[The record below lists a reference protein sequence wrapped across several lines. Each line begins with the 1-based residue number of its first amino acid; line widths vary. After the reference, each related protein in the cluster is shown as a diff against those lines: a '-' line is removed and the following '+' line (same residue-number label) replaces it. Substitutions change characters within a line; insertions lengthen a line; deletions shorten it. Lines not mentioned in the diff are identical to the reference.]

1 MHDNCTWNSQTPTFW
16 CSFIRFSCHHWDDL
30 CSYIQIKWNKK
41 KKTSPLQAHSR
52 CCRRE
57 EALKALFFS
66 TLQRCV
72 GCWAAKREGSDK
84 EEELS
89 WVVRQHRDLVQNG
102 DWGQAGWRNRLCQFS
117 RTSSLLDGARKSS
130 TETFSITLHPP
141 PASTFLIS
149 HQIHACVRPFP
160 TNTWQINKKPWP
172 TFQSTF

>member
-1 MHDNCTWNSQTPTFW
+1 MHTFL
-16 CSFIRFSCHHWDDL
+16 CSFIFFSCHHWDDL
-30 CSYIQIKWNKK
+30 CLYIQIKLNKK
-41 KKTSPLQAHSR
+41 LDCNIDKSITSTQPLLQE
-52 CCRRE
+52 RRSS
-57 EALKALFFS
+57 KGTFLFNFTEVCGMLS
-66 TLQRCV
+66 C
-72 GCWAAKREGSDK
+72 KREGSDK

-102 DWGQAGWRNRLCQFS
+102 DWGQTGWRNRLCQFL

-149 HQIHACVRPFP
+149 LQIHACVRPFP